1 MIAISIITIAVF
13 IWGQFSPDSIAL
25 LYMLSLF
32 VLGIL
37 NLLETL
43 SGFSSLTVIMIAAL
57 FIFVEGL
64 SQTG

>member
-1 MIAISIITIAVF
+1 
-13 IWGQFSPDSIAL
+13 
-25 LYMLSLF
+25 MLSLF